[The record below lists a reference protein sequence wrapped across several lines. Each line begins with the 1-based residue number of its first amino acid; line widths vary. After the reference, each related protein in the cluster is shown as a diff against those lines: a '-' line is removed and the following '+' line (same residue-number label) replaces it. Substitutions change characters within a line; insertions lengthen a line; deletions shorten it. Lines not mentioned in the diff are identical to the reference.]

1 MGGKI
6 DFSSRSPVFSFRC
19 SVYVLMDGDNTC
31 VLFFLF
37 FFGFIRSG
45 KFFWYWSR
53 VVVVWGMAALV

>member
-6 DFSSRSPVFSFRC
+6 DFSSRSPVSSFRC

-31 VLFFLF
+31 VFFLF

-45 KFFWYWSR
+45 KIFWYWSR
-53 VVVVWGMAALV
+53 VVVVWGNGSMV